1 MGMDVQGLVVKR
13 KERQNNKGPL
23 VYRYKPVPTVNEGVT
38 PPSIGKVDVLNKFRA
53 VERSLNGNLD
63 IVGGLLERVLDGF
76 FRRHEIDVEFR
87 GDYFVQHLV
96 EDEQRGYRGVSGVD
110 VGRGQMGV

>member
-13 KERQNNKGPL
+13 KERENNKGPL
-23 VYRYKPVPTVNEGVT
+23 VYRYKPVPTVDEGVT
-38 PPSIGKVDVLNKFRA
+38 PPSIGKVDISNKFRA

-63 IVGGLLERVLDGF
+63 IVGSLLERVLNGF
-76 FRRHEIDVEFR
+76 LGRHEIGVEFR

-96 EDEQRGYRGVSGVD
+96 EDEQRGYRGASGFD
-110 VGRGQMGV
+110 VGRRQMGV